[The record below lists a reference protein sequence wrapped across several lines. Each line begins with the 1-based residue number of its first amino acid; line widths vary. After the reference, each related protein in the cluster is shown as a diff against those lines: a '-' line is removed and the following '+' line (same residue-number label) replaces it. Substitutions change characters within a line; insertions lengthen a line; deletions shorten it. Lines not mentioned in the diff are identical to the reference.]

1 MYMYMY
7 NCITYYGIHFYT
19 HTHTFSSSLPPS
31 LPPSLP
37 LSLPPCLPSSLIENK
52 RKTDIIRLL
61 KSRGYPS
68 DPVKK
73 WKQAVSDDRDEEG
86 SGEEE
91 EEGGGEG
98 EDKLDYNYLLSLSMW
113 SLSLEKKEELLKKRD
128 EKVWREGGREG
139 GWEGGGWSKDQALLS
154 SL

>member
-1 MYMYMY
+1 MRVCTVPRVCTLVLFIEY
-7 NCITYYGIHFYT
+7 CIGHFYT
-19 HTHTFSSSLPPS
+19 SFPPSLLPPSSSL
-31 LPPSLP
+31 
-37 LSLPPCLPSSLIENK
+37 SLIENK
-52 RKTDIIRLL
+52 RKADIIKLL

-73 WKQAVSDDRDEEG
+73 WKQSVSDDRDEEG

-98 EDKLDYNYLLSLSMW
+98 EDQLDYNYLLSLSMW

-128 EKVWREGGREG
+128 EKVC
-139 GWEGGGWSKDQALLS
+139 
-154 SL
+154 